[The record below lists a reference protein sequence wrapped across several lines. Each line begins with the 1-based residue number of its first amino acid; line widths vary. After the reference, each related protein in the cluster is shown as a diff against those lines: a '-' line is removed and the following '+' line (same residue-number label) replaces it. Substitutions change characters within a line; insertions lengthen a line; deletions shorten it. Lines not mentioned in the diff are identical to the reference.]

1 MSRFSGRV
9 WMQDKPLAYQLFVK
23 LSIYSALVGA
33 AAIAYMAVCVFSA
46 KQLTGEQ
53 WAEIVCLFMMVLTVN
68 LFISRSI
75 TARITEPFE
84 KLAKNM
90 ARIKNKNWKEKI
102 YQVNRKDEVGRII
115 NTLSAIQTNVNEI
128 NEDEELF
135 YQSVSHGLKTPIMV
149 IQNCCTA
156 YQDGIYGD
164 EAIDIIMHE
173 SVVLEAGIKKLLY
186 VSSFDHMLG
195 KKNEFVAVDIAKLCE
210 QCVKR
215 FEAST
220 NGAAIELDVPQGIM
234 INGNAEA
241 LETLFCNIIEN
252 AIRYVKTKIRIFLK
266 EDGANY
272 IIVFEND
279 GKPIEQKTMEML
291 FDKFYKGPKGS
302 FGLGLYIAR
311 KIAIFHG
318 GDIWAENVE
327 NGVQFHV
334 ALKKYAEEEI

>member
-9 WMQDKPLAYQLFVK
+9 WLQDKPLAYQLFVK

-53 WAEIVCLFMMVLTVN
+53 WAEIICLFIMVITVN

-115 NTLSAIQTNVNEI
+115 NSLSAIQTNVNEI

-164 EAIDIIMHE
+164 EAIEIIMRE
-173 SVVLEAGIKKLLY
+173 SIVLEDGIKKLLY

-215 FEAST
+215 FEAGT

-252 AIRYVKTKIRIFLK
+252 AIRHVKTKIRIFLK

>member
-90 ARIKNKNWKEKI
+90 GRIRNKNLKEKI

-115 NTLSAIQTNVNEI
+115 NSLSAIQTNVNEI

-241 LETLFCNIIEN
+241 LETLFCNILEN

-334 ALKKYAEEEI
+334 ALKKYNEEEK

>member
-115 NTLSAIQTNVNEI
+115 NSLSAIQTNVNEI

>member
-9 WMQDKPLAYQLFVK
+9 WLQDKPLAYQLFVK
-23 LSIYSALVGA
+23 LSVYSALVGA

-46 KQLTGEQ
+46 KRLTGEQ

-90 ARIKNKNWKEKI
+90 GRIRNKNWKEKI

-115 NTLSAIQTNVNEI
+115 NSLSAIQTNVNEI

-215 FEAST
+215 FEAGT

-241 LETLFCNIIEN
+241 LETLFCNILEN
-252 AIRYVKTKIRIFLK
+252 AIRHVKTKIRIFLK

>member
-9 WMQDKPLAYQLFVK
+9 WLQDKPLAYQLFVK

-33 AAIAYMAVCVFSA
+33 AAILYMAVCVFSA

-53 WAEIVCLFMMVLTVN
+53 WAEMACLFIMVLIAN

-90 ARIKNKNWKEKI
+90 GRIRNKNWKEKI

-115 NTLSAIQTNVNEI
+115 NSLSAIQTNVNEI

-215 FEAST
+215 FEAGT

-241 LETLFCNIIEN
+241 LETLF
-252 AIRYVKTKIRIFLK
+252 AT
-266 EDGANY
+266 
-272 IIVFEND
+272 
-279 GKPIEQKTMEML
+279 
-291 FDKFYKGPKGS
+291 
-302 FGLGLYIAR
+302 
-311 KIAIFHG
+311 
-318 GDIWAENVE
+318 
-327 NGVQFHV
+327 
-334 ALKKYAEEEI
+334 

>member
-23 LSIYSALVGA
+23 MSIYSALVGA

-90 ARIKNKNWKEKI
+90 GRIRNKNWKEKI

-149 IQNCCTA
+149 IQICCSA

-195 KKNEFVAVDIAKLCE
+195 KKNEFVAVDLAKLCE

-215 FEAST
+215 FEAGT

-266 EDGANY
+266 EGGANY

-291 FDKFYKGPKGS
+291 FDKFYKGPRGS

>member
-53 WAEIVCLFMMVLTVN
+53 WAEIVCLFIMVLIAN

-90 ARIKNKNWKEKI
+90 GRIRNKNWKEKI

-241 LETLFCNIIEN
+241 LETLFCNILEN

>member
-53 WAEIVCLFMMVLTVN
+53 WAEIVCLFIMVLIAN

-115 NTLSAIQTNVNEI
+115 NSLSAIQTNVNEI

-195 KKNEFVAVDIAKLCE
+195 KKNEFVAVDLAKLCE

>member
-33 AAIAYMAVCVFSA
+33 AAILYMAVCVFSA

-53 WAEIVCLFMMVLTVN
+53 WAEIVCLFIMVLIAN

-115 NTLSAIQTNVNEI
+115 NSLSAIQTNVNEI

-241 LETLFCNIIEN
+241 LETLFCNILEN

-318 GDIWAENVE
+318 GDIWAENIE

>member
-23 LSIYSALVGA
+23 LSVYSALVGA
-33 AAIAYMAVCVFSA
+33 AAILYMAVCVFSA

-53 WAEIVCLFMMVLTVN
+53 WAEIVCLFIMVLTVN

-115 NTLSAIQTNVNEI
+115 NSLSAIQTNVNEI

-215 FEAST
+215 FEAGT

-241 LETLFCNIIEN
+241 LETLFCNILEN

-318 GDIWAENVE
+318 GDIWAKNVE

>member
-9 WMQDKPLAYQLFVK
+9 WLQDKPLAYQLFVK

-53 WAEIVCLFMMVLTVN
+53 WAEIVCLFIMVLIAN

-90 ARIKNKNWKEKI
+90 GRIRNKNWKEKI
-102 YQVNRKDEVGRII
+102 YQVNRKDEVGCII
-115 NTLSAIQTNVNEI
+115 NSLSAIQTNVNEI

-195 KKNEFVAVDIAKLCE
+195 KKSEFVAVDIAKLCE

-272 IIVFEND
+272 IVVFEND

-318 GDIWAENVE
+318 GDIWAENVG

-334 ALKKYAEEEI
+334 ALKKYNKEEN

>member
-1 MSRFSGRV
+1 
-9 WMQDKPLAYQLFVK
+9 MQDKPLAYQLFVK
-23 LSIYSALVGA
+23 LSVYSALVGA
-33 AAIAYMAVCVFSA
+33 AALLYMAACVFSV

-53 WAEIVCLFMMVLTVN
+53 WAEIICLFIMVITINFFV
-68 LFISRSI
+68 SRSI
-75 TARITEPFE
+75 AGRITEPFE

-90 ARIKNKNWKEKI
+90 ARIKNKNWNEKI

-115 NTLSAIQTNVNEI
+115 NSLSAIQTNVNEI

-164 EAIDIIMHE
+164 EAIDIIMRE
-173 SVVLEAGIKKLLY
+173 SIALEDGIKKLLY

-195 KKNEFVAVDIAKLCE
+195 KRSEFVAVDIAKLCE
-210 QCVKR
+210 QCIKR

-220 NGAAIELDVPQGIM
+220 NGAAIETDVPQGIM
-234 INGNAEA
+234 INGNAAA
-241 LETLFCNIIEN
+241 LETLFCNILEN
-252 AIRYVKTKIRIFLK
+252 AIRYVKSKIRIFLK

-272 IIVFEND
+272 IVVFEND
-279 GKPIEQKTMEML
+279 GRVIDKKTMEIL
-291 FDKFYKGPKGS
+291 FDKFYKGPRGS

-318 GDIWAENVE
+318 GDIWAENIE

-334 ALKKYAEEEI
+334 ALKKYNGEEQ

>member
-9 WMQDKPLAYQLFVK
+9 WLQDKPLAYQLFVK

-33 AAIAYMAVCVFSA
+33 AAILYMAVCVFSA

-53 WAEIVCLFMMVLTVN
+53 WAEIVCLFIMVLIAN

-241 LETLFCNIIEN
+241 LETLFCNILEN

-272 IIVFEND
+272 IVVFEND
-279 GKPIEQKTMEML
+279 GRVIEQKTMEML
-291 FDKFYKGPKGS
+291 FDKFYKGPRGS

-318 GDIWAENVE
+318 GDIWAENIE

>member
-23 LSIYSALVGA
+23 LSVYSALVGA
-33 AAIAYMAVCVFSA
+33 AALLYMAACVFSV
-46 KQLTGEQ
+46 KRLTGEQ
-53 WAEIVCLFMMVLTVN
+53 WAEIICLFIMVITVN

-115 NTLSAIQTNVNEI
+115 NSLSAIQTNVNEI

-173 SVVLEAGIKKLLY
+173 SVVLETGIKKLLY

-195 KKNEFVAVDIAKLCE
+195 KKSEFVAVDIAKLCE

-327 NGVQFHV
+327 NGVLFHV

>member
-53 WAEIVCLFMMVLTVN
+53 WAEIVCLFIMVLIAN

-90 ARIKNKNWKEKI
+90 GRIRNKNWKEKI

>member
-1 MSRFSGRV
+1 
-9 WMQDKPLAYQLFVK
+9 MQDKPLAYQLFVK
-23 LSIYSALVGA
+23 LSVYSALVGA
-33 AAIAYMAVCVFSA
+33 AALLYMAACVFSV
-46 KQLTGEQ
+46 KRLTGEQ
-53 WAEIVCLFMMVLTVN
+53 WAEIICLFIMVITVN

-90 ARIKNKNWKEKI
+90 GRIRNKNWKEKI

-115 NTLSAIQTNVNEI
+115 NSLSAIQTNVNEI

-164 EAIDIIMHE
+164 EAIEIIMRE
-173 SVVLEAGIKKLLY
+173 SIVLEDGIKKLLY

-241 LETLFCNIIEN
+241 LETLFCNILEN

-272 IIVFEND
+272 IVVFEND

-291 FDKFYKGPKGS
+291 FDKFYKGPRGS

-318 GDIWAENVE
+318 GDIWAENIE
-327 NGVQFHV
+327 SGVQFHV
-334 ALKKYAEEEI
+334 ALKKYNEEEI

>member
-9 WMQDKPLAYQLFVK
+9 WLQDKPLAYQLFVK

-53 WAEIVCLFMMVLTVN
+53 WAEMACLCIMVLIAN

-115 NTLSAIQTNVNEI
+115 NSLSAIQTNVNEI

-334 ALKKYAEEEI
+334 ALKKYNEEEQ

>member
-9 WMQDKPLAYQLFVK
+9 WLQDKPLAYQLFVK
-23 LSIYSALVGA
+23 LSVYSALVGA
-33 AAIAYMAVCVFSA
+33 AAILYMAVCVFPA

-53 WAEIVCLFMMVLTVN
+53 WAEIVCLFIMVLIAN

-115 NTLSAIQTNVNEI
+115 NSLSAIQTNVNEI

-215 FEAST
+215 FEAGT

-291 FDKFYKGPKGS
+291 FDKFYKGSKGS

>member
-33 AAIAYMAVCVFSA
+33 AAIAYMAVGVFSA

-53 WAEIVCLFMMVLTVN
+53 WAEIVCLFMMVLTGN

-90 ARIKNKNWKEKI
+90 GRIRNKNWKEKI

-115 NTLSAIQTNVNEI
+115 NSLSAIQTNVNEI

-195 KKNEFVAVDIAKLCE
+195 KKNEFVAVDLAKLCE

-241 LETLFCNIIEN
+241 LETLFCNILEN

-334 ALKKYAEEEI
+334 ALKKYAEEEN

>member
-9 WMQDKPLAYQLFVK
+9 WLQDKPLAYQLFVK

-53 WAEIVCLFMMVLTVN
+53 WAEIVCLFMMVLIAN

-115 NTLSAIQTNVNEI
+115 NSLSAIQTNVNEI

-195 KKNEFVAVDIAKLCE
+195 KKNEFVAVDLAKLCE

-241 LETLFCNIIEN
+241 LETLFCNILEN
-252 AIRYVKTKIRIFLK
+252 AIRHVKTKIRIFLK

-291 FDKFYKGPKGS
+291 FDKFYKGPMGS

-318 GDIWAENVE
+318 GDIWAENIE

>member
-9 WMQDKPLAYQLFVK
+9 WLQDKPLAYQLFVK

-75 TARITEPFE
+75 TACITEPFE

-115 NTLSAIQTNVNEI
+115 NSLSAIQTNVNEI

-215 FEAST
+215 FEAGT

>member
-33 AAIAYMAVCVFSA
+33 AAILYMAVCVFSA

-53 WAEIVCLFMMVLTVN
+53 WAEIVCLFIMVLIAN

-90 ARIKNKNWKEKI
+90 GRIRNKNWKEKI

-115 NTLSAIQTNVNEI
+115 NSLSAIQTNVNEI

-215 FEAST
+215 FEAGT

>member
-1 MSRFSGRV
+1 
-9 WMQDKPLAYQLFVK
+9 MQDKPLAYQLFVK

-90 ARIKNKNWKEKI
+90 GRIRNKNWKEKI

-135 YQSVSHGLKTPIMV
+135 YQSVSHGIKTHIMV

-195 KKNEFVAVDIAKLCE
+195 KKNEFVAVDLAKLCE

-220 NGAAIELDVPQGIM
+220 NGAVIELDVPQGIM

-241 LETLFCNIIEN
+241 LETLFCNILEN

-334 ALKKYAEEEI
+334 ALKKYNEEEK

>member
-9 WMQDKPLAYQLFVK
+9 WLQDKPLAYQLFVK
-23 LSIYSALVGA
+23 LSVYSALVGA

-53 WAEIVCLFMMVLTVN
+53 WAEMACLFMMVLTVN

-135 YQSVSHGLKTPIMV
+135 YQSVSHGPIMV

-241 LETLFCNIIEN
+241 LETLFCNILEN

>member
-23 LSIYSALVGA
+23 LSVYSALVGA
-33 AAIAYMAVCVFSA
+33 AAILYMAVCVFSA

-53 WAEIVCLFMMVLTVN
+53 WGEIVCLFMMVLTVN

-90 ARIKNKNWKEKI
+90 GRIRNKNWKEKI

-215 FEAST
+215 FEAGT

-318 GDIWAENVE
+318 GDIWAENIE

>member
-23 LSIYSALVGA
+23 LSVYSALVGA

-53 WAEIVCLFMMVLTVN
+53 WAEIVCLFIMVLIAN

-90 ARIKNKNWKEKI
+90 GRIRNKNWKEKI

-115 NTLSAIQTNVNEI
+115 NSLSAIQTNVNEI

-164 EAIDIIMHE
+164 EAIEIIMRE
-173 SVVLEAGIKKLLY
+173 SIVLEDGIKKLLY

-195 KKNEFVAVDIAKLCE
+195 KKNEFVAVDLAKLCE

-215 FEAST
+215 FEAGT

-241 LETLFCNIIEN
+241 LETLFCNILEN

>member
-9 WMQDKPLAYQLFVK
+9 WLQDKPLAYQLFVK

-53 WAEIVCLFMMVLTVN
+53 WVEIVCLFMMVLTVN

-90 ARIKNKNWKEKI
+90 GRIRNKNWKEKI

-115 NTLSAIQTNVNEI
+115 NSLSAIQTNVNEI

-195 KKNEFVAVDIAKLCE
+195 KKSEFVAVDIAKLCE

-252 AIRYVKTKIRIFLK
+252 AIRHVKTKIRIFLK

>member
-215 FEAST
+215 FEAGT

>member
-23 LSIYSALVGA
+23 LSVYSALVGA

-46 KQLTGEQ
+46 KQLAGEQ
-53 WAEIVCLFMMVLTVN
+53 WAEMACLFMMVLTVN

-241 LETLFCNIIEN
+241 LETLFCNILEN

>member
-9 WMQDKPLAYQLFVK
+9 WLQDKPLAYQLFVK

-90 ARIKNKNWKEKI
+90 GRIRNKNWKEKI

-115 NTLSAIQTNVNEI
+115 NSLSAIQTNVNEI

-195 KKNEFVAVDIAKLCE
+195 KKSEFVAVDIAKLCE

-252 AIRYVKTKIRIFLK
+252 AIRHVKTKIRTC
-266 EDGANY
+266 
-272 IIVFEND
+272 VT
-279 GKPIEQKTMEML
+279 P
-291 FDKFYKGPKGS
+291 P
-302 FGLGLYIAR
+302 
-311 KIAIFHG
+311 
-318 GDIWAENVE
+318 
-327 NGVQFHV
+327 
-334 ALKKYAEEEI
+334 

>member
-9 WMQDKPLAYQLFVK
+9 WLQDKPLAYQLFVK

-115 NTLSAIQTNVNEI
+115 NSLSAIQTNVNEI

-215 FEAST
+215 FEAGT

>member
-9 WMQDKPLAYQLFVK
+9 WLQDKPLAYQLFVK

>member
-1 MSRFSGRV
+1 
-9 WMQDKPLAYQLFVK
+9 MQDKPLAYQLFVK

-195 KKNEFVAVDIAKLCE
+195 KKNEFVAVDLAKLCE

-215 FEAST
+215 FEAGT
-220 NGAAIELDVPQGIM
+220 NGVAIELDVPQGIM

-291 FDKFYKGPKGS
+291 FDKFYKGPRGS

-334 ALKKYAEEEI
+334 ALKKYNEEEK

>member
-23 LSIYSALVGA
+23 LSVYSALVGA
-33 AAIAYMAVCVFSA
+33 AAILYMAVCVFSA

-115 NTLSAIQTNVNEI
+115 NSLSAIQTNVNEI